1 MNRYLYTQFYRNRSY
16 IIALLFLL
24 MAGLMAIY
32 TGKKFL
38 DRNEDIISKSGAFQ
52 KESIERN
59 TKFHKDDL
67 GLVLYYIK
75 FNLVN
80 ETPRLAALNI
90 GMRDLNPS
98 IQGVTIRNL
107 EEQRYN
113 GDFYNP
119 ANAAVGNFD
128 FSFVI
133 VFLFPLVIVAFC
145 YNLIS
150 EEEERGTWKLLS
162 VQSGNLQKLLDHK
175 MFIRL
180 LAVTIVYVVLII
192 IASVWI
198 KIPLD
203 SYYIAFVICGWLYIL
218 LWFTLCRWI
227 VSFRKS
233 SAQNALILL
242 IVWVGINFIIPMSS
256 NILIQ
261 KLYPVHE
268 SLKAVMEQREGY
280 HNKWDEAKQPTMEK
294 FYKAYPQYRNFTV
307 EENDA
312 FTWTW
317 YYAMQHMGDLESAK
331 SSEQYTEKMQKRN
344 QAATYLG
351 YFLPNLHTQLTESH
365 LAKSDMNN
373 HLQYALAL
381 RKFHEKKRLLFYPL
395 IFSGKN
401 AESVNWAQQT
411 IEVFKFSSSIK
422 WVRMFLPYFIFIA
435 LFIILSQY
443 KYRKLC

>member
-1 MNRYLYTQFYRNRSY
+1 MNRYLYIQFYRNKAY
-16 IIALLFLL
+16 IIALLFLF
-24 MAGLMAIY
+24 MAGMMAIY

-67 GLVLYYIK
+67 GLALYYIK

-113 GDFYNP
+113 SDFYNP

-175 MFIRL
+175 MLIRL
-180 LAVTIVYVVLII
+180 GAVTAVYLALMIVAL
-192 IASVWI
+192 VWI
-198 KIPLD
+198 NIPSDL
-203 SYYIAFVICGWLYIL
+203 YYTAFVISGWLYIL
-218 LWFTLCRWI
+218 FWFALCRWVI
-227 VSFRKS
+227 SFRKS

-242 IVWVGINFIIPMSS
+242 IVWVSINFIIPMSN

-261 KLYPVHE
+261 KIYPVHE

-280 HNKWDEAKQPTMEK
+280 HNKWDEAKRPTMEK
-294 FYKAYPQYRNFTV
+294 FYKVYPQYRNFTV
-307 EENDA
+307 EENDT

-331 SSEQYTEKMQKRN
+331 SAELYTEKMQKRN
-344 QAATYLG
+344 QAAIYLG
-351 YFLPNLHTQLTESH
+351 YLLPNLHTQLTESH
-365 LAKSDMNN
+365 LAKTDMSNQ
-373 HLQYALAL
+373 LQYASSLK
-381 RKFHEKKRLLFYPL
+381 KFHEKKRLFFYPL

-411 IEVFKFSSSIK
+411 IEVFSLSEHLK
-422 WVRMFLPYFIFIA
+422 WFKLLLPYVIFIA
-435 LFIILSQY
+435 LFMILSQN

>member
-1 MNRYLYTQFYRNRSY
+1 MNRYLYIQFYRNKAY
-16 IIALLFLL
+16 LIALLFLF

-52 KESIERN
+52 KESIARN

-67 GLVLYYIK
+67 GLALYYIK

-80 ETPRLAALNI
+80 EMPKLAALNI

-113 GDFYNP
+113 ADFYNP

-150 EEEERGTWKLLS
+150 EEEEKGTWKLLS
-162 VQSGNLQKLLDHK
+162 VQSGNLQSFLDQK
-175 MFIRL
+175 MLIRL
-180 LAVTIVYVVLII
+180 LAVTAVYLILMI
-192 IASVWI
+192 IASAWI

-203 SYYIAFVICGWLYIL
+203 LYFIAFAASGWLYIL
-218 LWFTLCRWI
+218 FWFTLCRWI

-242 IVWVGINFIIPMSS
+242 IVWVAINFIIPMSS

-261 KLYPVHE
+261 KIYPVHE

-280 HNKWDEAKQPTMEK
+280 HNKWDEAKRPTMEK
-294 FYKAYPQYRNFTV
+294 FYEAYPQYRNFTV

-317 YYAMQHMGDLESAK
+317 YYAMQHMGDLESSK

-344 QAATYLG
+344 LAAGYLG
-351 YFLPNLHTQLTESH
+351 YLLPNLHTQLVSSH
-365 LAKSDMNN
+365 LAKTDMSN
-373 HLQYALAL
+373 HLQYVSSLK
-381 RKFHEKKRLLFYPL
+381 KFHEKKRLFFYPL
-395 IFSGKN
+395 IFSEKN
-401 AESVNWAQQT
+401 AESVNWAQQIT
-411 IEVFKFSSSIK
+411 EVFRFSEHIRY
-422 WVRMFLPYFIFIA
+422 VQIFLPYLIFIA
-435 LFIILSQY
+435 LFIILSQN

>member
-1 MNRYLYTQFYRNRSY
+1 MNHYLYTQFYRNKAY
-16 IIALLFLL
+16 IIALLFLFL
-24 MAGLMAIY
+24 AGLMAIY

-38 DRNEDIISKSGAFQ
+38 DRNEDIISRSGEFQ

-59 TKFHKDDL
+59 IKFHKDDL
-67 GLVLYYIK
+67 GLALYYIK

-80 ETPRLAALNI
+80 ETPELAALNI

-113 GDFYNP
+113 SDFYNP

-128 FSFVI
+128 FSFVV

-162 VQSGNLQKLLDHK
+162 VQSGNLTKILDHK
-175 MFIRL
+175 MLIRF
-180 LAVTIVYVVLII
+180 LAITLIYTALII
-192 IASVWI
+192 ISWVWLS
-198 KIPLD
+198 IPLD
-203 SYYIAFVICGWLYIL
+203 RYYLAFIIIGLLYIIF
-218 LWFTLCRWI
+218 WFALCRWI
-227 VSFRKS
+227 ISFRKS

-242 IVWVGINFIIPMSS
+242 IVWVSINFIIPMGS

-268 SLKAVMEQREGY
+268 SLKAVMQQREGY

-294 FYKAYPQYRNFTV
+294 FYKVYPQYRKFTV
-307 EENDA
+307 QESDA

-317 YYAMQHMGDLESAK
+317 YYAMQHMGDLESME
-331 SSEQYTEKMQKRN
+331 SSKQYAEKMKKRN
-344 QAATYLG
+344 QAAIYLG
-351 YFLPNLHTQLTESH
+351 YLLPNLHTQLTGSQ
-365 LAKSDMNN
+365 LAKTDINN
-373 HLQYALAL
+373 HLQYASGLK
-381 RKFHEKKRLLFYPL
+381 KFHEGKRLFFYPL

-401 AESVNWAQQT
+401 TESVNWKLQDIQT
-411 IEVFKFSSSIK
+411 FRFSEQLKFLQL
-422 WVRMFLPYFIFIA
+422 FLPYLVFIM
-435 LFIILSQY
+435 LLIILSQI

>member
-1 MNRYLYTQFYRNRSY
+1 MNQYLYIQFYRNKAY
-16 IIALLFLL
+16 IIALLFLF
-24 MAGLMAIY
+24 MAGMMAIY

-80 ETPRLAALNI
+80 ETPKLAALNI

-107 EEQRYN
+107 EEQRYSA
-113 GDFYNP
+113 DFYNP
-119 ANAAVGNFD
+119 SNAAVGNFD

-150 EEEERGTWKLLS
+150 EEEEKGTWKLLS
-162 VQSGNLQKLLDHK
+162 VQSKNLQKLLDHK
-175 MFIRL
+175 MLIRL
-180 LAVTIVYVVLII
+180 SAVTAVYLVLMI

-198 KIPLD
+198 KIPLNF
-203 SYYIAFVICGWLYIL
+203 YYIAFILSGWLYIL
-218 LWFTLCRWI
+218 FWFALCRWI
-227 VSFRKS
+227 ISFRKT

-242 IVWVGINFIIPMSS
+242 IIWVGINFIIPMSS
-256 NILIQ
+256 NIVIQ
-261 KLYPVHE
+261 KIYPVHE

-280 HNKWDEAKQPTMEK
+280 HNKWDEPKHSTMEK
-294 FYKAYPQYRNFTV
+294 FYNVYPQYRNFVV
-307 EENDA
+307 EENDT

-317 YYAMQHMGDLESAK
+317 YYAMQHMGDIESAR
-331 SSEQYTEKMQKRN
+331 SSGQYTEKMQKRN
-344 QAATYLG
+344 QAAAYLG
-351 YFLPNLHTQLTESH
+351 YFLPNLHTQLVESH
-365 LAKSDMNN
+365 LAKTDMNN
-373 HLQYALAL
+373 HLQYGISLK
-381 RKFHEKKRLLFYPL
+381 KFHEKKRLFFYPL
-395 IFSGKN
+395 IFSGKSP
-401 AESVNWAQQT
+401 ESIDWSQQT
-411 IEVFKFSSSIK
+411 IQVFRSSERIK
-422 WVRMFLPYFIFIA
+422 YIQIFLPYFIFIT
-435 LFIILSQY
+435 LFIILSQK
-443 KYRKLC
+443 KYRQLC

>member
-1 MNRYLYTQFYRNRSY
+1 
-16 IIALLFLL
+16 

-52 KESIERN
+52 KESIARN

-67 GLVLYYIK
+67 GLALYYIK

-80 ETPRLAALNI
+80 ETPKLAALNI

-113 GDFYNP
+113 ADFYNP

-150 EEEERGTWKLLS
+150 EEEEKGTWKLLS
-162 VQSGNLQKLLDHK
+162 VQSGNLQSFLDQK
-175 MFIRL
+175 MLIRL
-180 LAVTIVYVVLII
+180 LAVTAVYLILMI
-192 IASVWI
+192 IASAWI

-203 SYYIAFVICGWLYIL
+203 LYFIAFAASGWLYVL
-218 LWFTLCRWI
+218 FWFALCRWI

-242 IVWVGINFIIPMSS
+242 IVWVAINFIIPMSS

-261 KLYPVHE
+261 KIYPVHE

-294 FYKAYPQYRNFTV
+294 FYEAYPQYRNFTV

-317 YYAMQHMGDLESAK
+317 YYAMQHMGDLESSK

-344 QAATYLG
+344 LAAGYLG
-351 YFLPNLHTQLTESH
+351 YLLPNLHTQLVSSH
-365 LAKSDMNN
+365 LAKTDMSN
-373 HLQYALAL
+373 HLQYASSLK
-381 RKFHEKKRLLFYPL
+381 KFHEKKRLFFYPL
-395 IFSGKN
+395 IFSEKN
-401 AESVNWAQQT
+401 AESVNWAQQIT
-411 IEVFKFSSSIK
+411 EVFRFSEHIGY
-422 WVRMFLPYFIFIA
+422 VQIFLPYLIFIA
-435 LFIILSQY
+435 LFIILSQN

>member
-1 MNRYLYTQFYRNRSY
+1 MNRYLYIQFYRNKAY
-16 IIALLFLL
+16 IIALLFLF
-24 MAGLMAIY
+24 MAGMMAIY

-38 DRNEDIISKSGAFQ
+38 DRNEDILSKSGAFQ

-113 GDFYNP
+113 SDFYNP

-162 VQSGNLQKLLDHK
+162 VQSGNLQKFLDHK
-175 MFIRL
+175 MLIRL
-180 LAVTIVYVVLII
+180 SAVTVVYLALMI
-192 IASVWI
+192 IASLWI
-198 KIPLD
+198 KIPSDL
-203 SYYIAFVICGWLYIL
+203 YYIAFVISGWLYIL
-218 LWFTLCRWI
+218 FWFTLCRWVI
-227 VSFRKS
+227 SFRKS
-233 SAQNALILL
+233 SAKNALILL
-242 IVWVGINFIIPMSS
+242 IVWVSINFIIPMSS

-261 KLYPVHE
+261 KIYPVHE

-280 HNKWDEAKQPTMEK
+280 HNKWDEAKRPTMEK

-307 EENDA
+307 EENDT

-331 SSEQYTEKMQKRN
+331 SAELYTEKMQNRN
-344 QAATYLG
+344 QAAIYLG
-351 YFLPNLHTQLTESH
+351 YLLPNLHTQLTESD
-365 LAKSDMNN
+365 LAKTDMSNQ
-373 HLQYALAL
+373 LQYASSLK
-381 RKFHEKKRLLFYPL
+381 KFHEKKRLFFYPL

-411 IEVFKFSSSIK
+411 IEVFSLSEHLK
-422 WVRMFLPYFIFIA
+422 WFQLLLPYLIFIA
-435 LFIILSQY
+435 LFMILSQN

>member
-1 MNRYLYTQFYRNRSY
+1 MNRYLYTQFYRNKAY
-16 IIALLFLL
+16 IIALLFLF
-24 MAGLMAIY
+24 MAGIMAIY

-38 DRNEDIISKSGAFQ
+38 DRNEDIISKSEAFQ
-52 KESIERN
+52 KESIQRN
-59 TKFHKDDL
+59 IKFHKDDL

-113 GDFYNP
+113 SDFYNP

-128 FSFVI
+128 FSFVV

-175 MFIRL
+175 MLIRL
-180 LAVTIVYVVLII
+180 LAVTAVYLALMI

-203 SYYIAFVICGWLYIL
+203 LYYIAFLISGWLYL
-218 LWFTLCRWI
+218 LFWFALCRWVI
-227 VSFRKS
+227 SFRKS

-261 KLYPVHE
+261 KIYPVNE

-280 HNKWDEAKQPTMEK
+280 HNKWDEAKLPTMEK

-307 EENDA
+307 EENDT

-317 YYAMQHMGDLESAK
+317 YYAMQHMGDLESAA

-344 QAATYLG
+344 QAAVYLG
-351 YFLPNLHTQLTESH
+351 YFLPNLHTQLVESH
-365 LAKSDMNN
+365 LAKTDIDNN
-373 HLQYALAL
+373 LQYASSLK
-381 RKFHEKKRLLFYPL
+381 KFHEKKRLYFYPL
-395 IFSGKN
+395 IFSGQT
-401 AESVNWAQQT
+401 AEPINWGQQT
-411 IEVFKFSSSIK
+411 IQVFKLSAPIQ
-422 WVRMFLPYFIFIA
+422 WIQILLPYLIFIT

>member
-1 MNRYLYTQFYRNRSY
+1 MNRYLYIQFYRNKAY
-16 IIALLFLL
+16 IIALLFLFI
-24 MAGLMAIY
+24 AGIMAIY

-90 GMRDLNPS
+90 GMRDLHPS

-113 GDFYNP
+113 SDFYNP

-133 VFLFPLVIVAFC
+133 IFLFPLVIVAFC

-175 MFIRL
+175 ILIRL
-180 LAVTIVYVVLII
+180 CAVTAVYLALMI

-203 SYYIAFVICGWLYIL
+203 LYYIAFTISGWLYIL
-218 LWFTLCRWI
+218 FWFALCRWVI
-227 VSFRKS
+227 SFRKS

-242 IVWVGINFIIPMSS
+242 IVWVSINFIIPMSS

-261 KLYPVHE
+261 KMYPVHE

-280 HNKWDEAKQPTMEK
+280 HNKWDETKRPTMEK
-294 FYKAYPQYRNFTV
+294 FYKVYPQYRNFTV

-331 SSEQYTEKMQKRN
+331 SAELYTEKMQKRN

-351 YFLPNLHTQLTESH
+351 YLLPNLHTQLTESH
-365 LAKSDMNN
+365 LAKTDMSNQ
-373 HLQYALAL
+373 LQYASSLK
-381 RKFHEKKRLLFYPL
+381 KFHEKKRLFFYPL

-401 AESVNWAQQT
+401 AESINWAQQT
-411 IEVFKFSSSIK
+411 IQVFSLSEHLK
-422 WVRMFLPYFIFIA
+422 WFQLFLPYLIFIA
-435 LFIILSQY
+435 LFMILSQN

>member
-1 MNRYLYTQFYRNRSY
+1 MNRYLYTQFYRNKAY

-52 KESIERN
+52 KESIARN

-67 GLVLYYIK
+67 GLALYYIK
-75 FNLVN
+75 FNLIN
-80 ETPRLAALNI
+80 ETPKLAALNI

-113 GDFYNP
+113 ADFYNP
-119 ANAAVGNFD
+119 ANAAAGNFD
-128 FSFVI
+128 LSFVI

-150 EEEERGTWKLLS
+150 EEEEKGTWKLLS
-162 VQSGNLQKLLDHK
+162 VQSGNLSEILDQKMLIRILAITAVYLAL
-175 MFIRL
+175 MF
-180 LAVTIVYVVLII
+180 

-198 KIPLD
+198 KIPLNL
-203 SYYIAFVICGWLYIL
+203 YYIAFAVSGWLYIL
-218 LWFTLCRWI
+218 FWFALCRWMA
-227 VSFRKS
+227 SFRKS

-261 KLYPVHE
+261 KIYPVHE

-280 HNKWDEAKQPTMEK
+280 HNKWDEAKLSTMEK
-294 FYKAYPQYRNFTV
+294 FYKEYPQYRNFTV
-307 EENDA
+307 EENDV

-331 SSEQYTEKMQKRN
+331 SSEKYTGKMQKRN
-344 QAATYLG
+344 QAAIYLG
-351 YFLPNLHTQLTESH
+351 YLLPSLHTQLTASH
-365 LAKSDMNN
+365 LAKTDMGN
-373 HLQYALAL
+373 HLQYASSL
-381 RKFHEKKRLLFYPL
+381 RKFHEKKRLFFYPL

-401 AESVNWAQQT
+401 AESVNWTQQT
-411 IEVFKFSSSIK
+411 IEVYSFSEPINL
-422 WVRMFLPYFIFIA
+422 VQIFLPYFIFIA
-435 LFIILSQY
+435 LFIILSQN

>member
-1 MNRYLYTQFYRNRSY
+1 MNRYLYTQFYRNKAY

-24 MAGLMAIY
+24 IAGLMAIY

-80 ETPRLAALNI
+80 ETPKLAALNI

-113 GDFYNP
+113 ADFYNP

-162 VQSGNLQKLLDHK
+162 VQSGNLQKLLDQK

-180 LAVTIVYVVLII
+180 LAVTVVYLALMI

-203 SYYIAFVICGWLYIL
+203 SYYIAFMVSGWLYIL
-218 LWFTLCRWI
+218 FWFALCRWI

-242 IVWVGINFIIPMSS
+242 TVWVGINFIIPMSC

-261 KLYPVHE
+261 KIYPVHE

-280 HNKWDEAKQPTMEK
+280 HNKWDEAKSPTMEK
-294 FYKAYPQYRNFTV
+294 FYKAYPQYSNFKV
-307 EENDA
+307 EENDV

-317 YYAMQHMGDLESAK
+317 YYAMQHMGDVESAK

-344 QAATYLG
+344 QAANYLG
-351 YFLPNLHTQLTESH
+351 YLLPNLHTQLVESH
-365 LAKSDMNN
+365 LAKSDMQN
-373 HLQYALAL
+373 HLQYAASLK
-381 RKFHEKKRLLFYPL
+381 KFHEKKRLFFYPL

-401 AESVNWAQQT
+401 AESINWAQQT
-411 IEVFKFSSSIK
+411 IQVFTFSEHIQWIK
-422 WVRMFLPYFIFIA
+422 ILLPYLIFIA

>member
-1 MNRYLYTQFYRNRSY
+1 MNHYLYIQFYRNKAY
-16 IIALLFLL
+16 IIALLFLF
-24 MAGLMAIY
+24 MAGIMAIY

-113 GDFYNP
+113 SDFYNP

-175 MFIRL
+175 MLIRL
-180 LAVTIVYVVLII
+180 GAVTAVYLALMT

-203 SYYIAFVICGWLYIL
+203 LYYIAFVISGWLYIL
-218 LWFTLCRWI
+218 FWFALCRWVI
-227 VSFRKS
+227 SFRKS

-242 IVWVGINFIIPMSS
+242 IVWVSANFIIPMSS

-261 KLYPVHE
+261 KIYPVHE

-280 HNKWDEAKQPTMEK
+280 HNKWDEAKRPTMEK
-294 FYKAYPQYRNFTV
+294 FYKVYPQYKNFKV
-307 EENDA
+307 EENDT
-312 FTWTW
+312 FTWAW

-331 SSEQYTEKMQKRN
+331 SSELYTEKMQKRN
-344 QAATYLG
+344 QAAVYLG
-351 YFLPNLHTQLTESH
+351 YFLPNLHTQLVGSH
-365 LAKSDMNN
+365 LAKTDMNN
-373 HLQYALAL
+373 QLQYASSLK
-381 RKFHEKKRLLFYPL
+381 KFHEKKRLFFYPL

-401 AESVNWAQQT
+401 AESINWAQQT
-411 IEVFKFSSSIK
+411 IQLSSLSEHLK
-422 WVRMFLPYFIFIA
+422 CTQLFLPYLVFIA
-435 LFIILSQY
+435 LFMILSQN

>member
-1 MNRYLYTQFYRNRSY
+1 MNRYLYTQFYRNRAY

-38 DRNEDIISKSGAFQ
+38 DRNEDIVSKSGDFQ
-52 KESIERN
+52 KESVERN

-67 GLVLYYIK
+67 GLILYYIK

-113 GDFYNP
+113 SDFYNP

-150 EEEERGTWKLLS
+150 EEEEKGTWKLLS
-162 VQSGNLQKLLDHK
+162 VQSGNLPGILDQKML
-175 MFIRL
+175 IRI
-180 LAVTIVYVVLII
+180 LAVTAVYLALMI
-192 IASVWI
+192 IASAWI

-203 SYYIAFVICGWLYIL
+203 LYYIAFAVSGWLYIL
-218 LWFTLCRWI
+218 FWFALCRWI
-227 VSFRKS
+227 ISFRKS

-242 IVWVGINFIIPMSS
+242 IIWVGINFIIPMSS

-261 KLYPVHE
+261 KIYPVHE

-280 HNKWDEAKQPTMEK
+280 HNKWDEAKHPTMEK

-307 EENDA
+307 EENDT

-317 YYAMQHMGDLESAK
+317 FYAMQHMGDLESSK
-331 SSEQYTEKMQKRN
+331 SSEQYTEKMRKRN
-344 QAATYLG
+344 QAAVYLG
-351 YFLPNLHTQLTESH
+351 YLLPNLHTQLIESH
-365 LAKSDMNN
+365 LAKTDMGN
-373 HLQYALAL
+373 HLQYASSL
-381 RKFHEKKRLLFYPL
+381 RKFHEKKRLFFYPL

-401 AESVNWAQQT
+401 AGSTDWARQT
-411 IEVFKFSSSIK
+411 IEVFRFSEPIK
-422 WVRMFLPYFIFIA
+422 WIQIFLPYLIFIV
-435 LFIILSQY
+435 LFFILSQN

>member
-1 MNRYLYTQFYRNRSY
+1 MNRYLYTQFYRNKAY
-16 IIALLFLL
+16 IIALLFLF
-24 MAGLMAIY
+24 MAGIMAIY

-38 DRNEDIISKSGAFQ
+38 DRNEDIISKSEAFQ
-52 KESIERN
+52 KESIQRN
-59 TKFHKDDL
+59 IKFHKDDL

-113 GDFYNP
+113 SDFYNP

-175 MFIRL
+175 MLIRL
-180 LAVTIVYVVLII
+180 LAVTAVYLALMI

-203 SYYIAFVICGWLYIL
+203 LYYIAFLISGWLYL
-218 LWFTLCRWI
+218 LFWFALCRWVI
-227 VSFRKS
+227 SFRKS

-261 KLYPVHE
+261 KIYPVNE

-280 HNKWDEAKQPTMEK
+280 HNKWDEAKLPTMEK
-294 FYKAYPQYRNFTV
+294 FHKAYPQYRNFTV
-307 EENDA
+307 EENDT

-317 YYAMQHMGDLESAK
+317 YYAMQHMGDLESAA

-344 QAATYLG
+344 QAAVYLG
-351 YFLPNLHTQLTESH
+351 YFLPNLHTQLVESH
-365 LAKSDMNN
+365 LAKTDMNN
-373 HLQYALAL
+373 NLQYASSLK
-381 RKFHEKKRLLFYPL
+381 KFHEKKRLYFYPL
-395 IFSGKN
+395 IFSGQT
-401 AESVNWAQQT
+401 AEPINWGQQT
-411 IEVFKFSSSIK
+411 IQVFKLSAPIQ
-422 WVRMFLPYFIFIA
+422 WIQILLPYLIFIT

>member
-1 MNRYLYTQFYRNRSY
+1 
-16 IIALLFLL
+16 
-24 MAGLMAIY
+24 MAIY

-90 GMRDLNPS
+90 GMRDLHPS

-113 GDFYNP
+113 SDFYNP

-133 VFLFPLVIVAFC
+133 IFLFPLVIVAFC

-175 MFIRL
+175 ILIRL
-180 LAVTIVYVVLII
+180 CAVTAVYLALMI

-198 KIPLD
+198 KIPLNL
-203 SYYIAFVICGWLYIL
+203 YYIAFAISGWLYIL
-218 LWFTLCRWI
+218 FWFALCRWVI
-227 VSFRKS
+227 SFRKS

-242 IVWVGINFIIPMSS
+242 IVWVSINFIIPMSS

-261 KLYPVHE
+261 KMYPVHE

-280 HNKWDEAKQPTMEK
+280 HNKWDEAKRPTMEK
-294 FYKAYPQYRNFTV
+294 FYKVYPQYRNFTV

-331 SSEQYTEKMQKRN
+331 SAELYTEKMQKRN

-351 YFLPNLHTQLTESH
+351 YLLPNLHTQLVESH
-365 LAKSDMNN
+365 LAKTDMNN
-373 HLQYALAL
+373 QLQYASSLK
-381 RKFHEKKRLLFYPL
+381 KFHEKKRLFFYPL

-401 AESVNWAQQT
+401 AESINWAQQT
-411 IEVFKFSSSIK
+411 IQVLSSSEPLK
-422 WVRMFLPYFIFIA
+422 WFQLFLPYLIFIA
-435 LFIILSQY
+435 LFMILSQN

>member
-1 MNRYLYTQFYRNRSY
+1 MNRYLYIQFYRNKSY

-38 DRNEDIISKSGAFQ
+38 DRNEDIISRSGAFQ

-80 ETPRLAALNI
+80 ETPKLAALNI

-113 GDFYNP
+113 ADFYNP

-128 FSFVI
+128 FSFVV

-180 LAVTIVYVVLII
+180 LAVTVVYFVLII

-203 SYYIAFVICGWLYIL
+203 SYYIAFMVSGWLYIL
-218 LWFTLCRWI
+218 IWFSLCRWI

-280 HNKWDEAKQPTMEK
+280 HNKWDEDKRPTMEK
-294 FYKAYPQYRNFTV
+294 FYKAYPQYSNFTV

-331 SSEQYTEKMQKRN
+331 SSELYTEKMQKRN

-351 YFLPNLHTQLTESH
+351 YFLPNLHTQLVESH
-365 LAKSDMNN
+365 LAKSDLQN
-373 HLQYALAL
+373 HLQYAESLK
-381 RKFHEKKRLLFYPL
+381 KFHEKKRLFFYPL
-395 IFSGKN
+395 IFSGKS
-401 AESVNWAQQT
+401 AESVNWARQT

-422 WVRMFLPYFIFIA
+422 WIQILLPYLIFIA

>member
-1 MNRYLYTQFYRNRSY
+1 MNRYLYIQFYRNKAY

-59 TKFHKDDL
+59 AKFHKDDL

-80 ETPRLAALNI
+80 ETPKLAALNI

-113 GDFYNP
+113 ADFYNP

-133 VFLFPLVIVAFC
+133 IFLFPLVIVAFC

-150 EEEERGTWKLLS
+150 EEEEKGTWKLLS
-162 VQSGNLQKLLDHK
+162 VQSGNLKKLLDHK

-180 LAVTIVYVVLII
+180 LAVTIVYLVLII
-192 IASVWI
+192 IASVWL

-203 SYYIAFVICGWLYIL
+203 PFYIAFVMSGWLYIL

-227 VSFRKS
+227 ISFRKT

-242 IVWVGINFIIPMSS
+242 IVWVGINFIIPMTS

-261 KLYPVHE
+261 KFYPVHE

-280 HNKWDEAKQPTMEK
+280 HNKWDEAKRPTMEK

-351 YFLPNLHTQLTESH
+351 YLLPNLHTQLTESH
-365 LAKSDMNN
+365 LAKSDMQN
-373 HLQYALAL
+373 HLQYAASLK
-381 RKFHEKKRLLFYPL
+381 KFHERKRLFFYPL

-401 AESVNWAQQT
+401 AESINWSQQT
-411 IEVFKFSSSIK
+411 LAVFKFSSPVQ
-422 WVRMFLPYFIFIA
+422 WVQTFLPYFIFIA
-435 LFIILSQY
+435 LFMILSQY
-443 KYRKLC
+443 KFRKLC

>member
-1 MNRYLYTQFYRNRSY
+1 MNRYLYIQFYRNKAY
-16 IIALLFLL
+16 LIALLFLF

-52 KESIERN
+52 KESITRN

-67 GLVLYYIK
+67 GLALYYIK

-80 ETPRLAALNI
+80 ETPKLAALNI

-113 GDFYNP
+113 ADFYNP

-150 EEEERGTWKLLS
+150 EEEEKGTWKLLS
-162 VQSGNLQKLLDHK
+162 VQSGNLQSFLDQK
-175 MFIRL
+175 MLIRL
-180 LAVTIVYVVLII
+180 LAVTAVYLILMI
-192 IASVWI
+192 IASAWI

-203 SYYIAFVICGWLYIL
+203 LYFIAFAASGWLYVL
-218 LWFTLCRWI
+218 FWFALCRWI

-242 IVWVGINFIIPMSS
+242 IVWVAINFIIPMSS

-261 KLYPVHE
+261 KIYPVHE

-294 FYKAYPQYRNFTV
+294 FYEAYPQYRNFTV

-317 YYAMQHMGDLESAK
+317 YYAMQHMGDLESSK

-344 QAATYLG
+344 LAAGYLG
-351 YFLPNLHTQLTESH
+351 YLLPNLHTQLVSSH
-365 LAKSDMNN
+365 LAKTDMSN
-373 HLQYALAL
+373 HLQYASSLK
-381 RKFHEKKRLLFYPL
+381 KFHEKKRLFFYPL
-395 IFSGKN
+395 IFSEKN
-401 AESVNWAQQT
+401 AESVNWAQQIT
-411 IEVFKFSSSIK
+411 EVFRFSEHIGY
-422 WVRMFLPYFIFIA
+422 VQIFLPYLIFIA
-435 LFIILSQY
+435 LFIILSQN

>member
-1 MNRYLYTQFYRNRSY
+1 MNRYLYTQFYRNKAY
-16 IIALLFLL
+16 IIALLFLF
-24 MAGLMAIY
+24 MAGIMAIY

-38 DRNEDIISKSGAFQ
+38 DRNEDIISKSEAFQ
-52 KESIERN
+52 KESIQRN
-59 TKFHKDDL
+59 IKFHKDDL

-113 GDFYNP
+113 SDFYNP

-175 MFIRL
+175 MLIRL
-180 LAVTIVYVVLII
+180 LSVTAVYLALMI

-203 SYYIAFVICGWLYIL
+203 LYYIAFLISGWLYL
-218 LWFTLCRWI
+218 LFWFSLCRWI
-227 VSFRKS
+227 ISFRKS

-261 KLYPVHE
+261 KIYPVNE

-280 HNKWDEAKQPTMEK
+280 HNKWDEAKLPTMEK

-307 EENDA
+307 EENDT

-317 YYAMQHMGDLESAK
+317 YYAMQHMGDLESAA
-331 SSEQYTEKMQKRN
+331 SSEQYTEKMQNRN
-344 QAATYLG
+344 QAAVYLG
-351 YFLPNLHTQLTESH
+351 YFLPNLHTQLVESH
-365 LAKSDMNN
+365 LAKTDMNN
-373 HLQYALAL
+373 NLQYASSLK
-381 RKFHEKKRLLFYPL
+381 KFHEKKRLYFYPL
-395 IFSGKN
+395 IFSGQT
-401 AESVNWAQQT
+401 AEPINWGQQT
-411 IEVFKFSSSIK
+411 IQVFKLSAPIQ
-422 WVRMFLPYFIFIA
+422 WIQILLPYLIFIT